1 MIISINAGILDLF
14 HKSIKGIMMSNSIP
28 PQDMR
33 IAQYS
38 MISAESE
45 NAFLVGVS
53 YGDQTTEVVKEHL
66 SELKMLAETAGAKV
80 VGQITQKLRKINPQY
95 FIGKG
100 KALQIIEQ
108 AKILNVKL
116 IIFDDELNPGQVKN
130 FLRLAK
136 NIKIIDRNGL
146 ILDIFRKHAQTRE
159 AKTQVELAQLEYILP
174 RLTRQWSHL
183 ERQMGGIGTLAGM
196 GESQIEVDRRLIRQ
210 RISKLKKNLTYIE
223 KERQTQSKRRK
234 DEYRVALVGYTNA
247 GKSTLMRALS
257 GEDVL
262 IQDQLF
268 ATLDTTIRKVQ
279 LDKYHSI
286 LLSDTVGFI
295 RKLPH
300 DLVAS
305 FRSTLLEVLE
315 SNLILVV
322 LDAGSDQ
329 VSEHL
334 KTIGEVLKELGAERY
349 EALTVLN
356 KIDLISENGKMN
368 YLKRKYPDAIMVSA
382 KDQLRLDRLI
392 AEMIKSMNAGYETV
406 EITFS
411 YEQGKELAKAQE
423 NVEVLER
430 HYQNDS
436 IRLKIKGRRNRVKQI
451 INQYQ

>member
-1 MIISINAGILDLF
+1 MDRTEIR
-14 HKSIKGIMMSNSIP
+14 K
-28 PQDMR
+28 
-33 IAQYS
+33 
-38 MISAESE
+38 SE

-108 AKILNVKL
+108 AKILKVKL

-257 GEDVL
+257 GEDVF

-322 LDAGSDQ
+322 LDAASDQ

-368 YLKRKYPDAIMVSA
+368 YLKRKYPAAIMVSA

>member
-1 MIISINAGILDLF
+1 MDRTEIR
-14 HKSIKGIMMSNSIP
+14 KSEK
-28 PQDMR
+28 
-33 IAQYS
+33 
-38 MISAESE
+38 
-45 NAFLVGVS
+45 AFLVGVLH
-53 YGDQTTEVVKEHL
+53 GNQTAEVVKEHL
-66 SELKMLAETAGAKV
+66 DELKQLAETAGATV
-80 VGQITQKLRKINPQY
+80 VGQITQNLRKINPQY

-108 AKILNVKL
+108 AKTLNVEL

-130 FLRLAK
+130 FLQLAK

-159 AKTQVELAQLEYILP
+159 SKTQVELAQLEYILP

-183 ERQMGGIGTLAGM
+183 ERQMGGIGILAGM
-196 GESQIEVDRRLIRQ
+196 GEAQIEVDRRLIRQ
-210 RISKLKKNLTYIE
+210 RISKLKKELTYIE

-257 GEDVL
+257 GEDVF

-322 LDAGSDQ
+322 LDAASDQ
-329 VSEHL
+329 VSEHMN
-334 KTIGEVLKELGAERY
+334 TIEEVLKELGAERHKV
-349 EALTVLN
+349 LTVLN
-356 KIDLISENGKMN
+356 KIDLILENRRMN
-368 YLKRKYPDAIMVSA
+368 FLKRKYPDAIMVSA

-392 AEMIKSMNAGYETV
+392 AELIKTMNADYKTV

-436 IRLKIKGRRNRVKQI
+436 IRLKIKGRRNRVNQI

>member
-1 MIISINAGILDLF
+1 MDRTEIR
-14 HKSIKGIMMSNSIP
+14 K
-28 PQDMR
+28 
-33 IAQYS
+33 
-38 MISAESE
+38 SE

-108 AKILNVKL
+108 AKILKVKL

-322 LDAGSDQ
+322 LDAASDQ

-368 YLKRKYPDAIMVSA
+368 YLKRKYPAAIMVSA

>member
-1 MIISINAGILDLF
+1 MDRTEIR
-14 HKSIKGIMMSNSIP
+14 K
-28 PQDMR
+28 
-33 IAQYS
+33 
-38 MISAESE
+38 SE

-53 YGDQTTEVVKEHL
+53 HGDQTIEVVKEHL
-66 SELKMLAETAGAKV
+66 SELKLLAETAGAKV
-80 VGQITQKLRKINPQY
+80 VGKITQNLRKINPQY

-257 GEDVL
+257 GEDVF
-262 IQDQLF
+262 IENQLF

-279 LDKYHSI
+279 LDNHHLI

-315 SNLILVV
+315 SNLILLV
-322 LDAGSDQ
+322 LDAASDQ
-329 VSEHL
+329 LSEHL
-334 KTIGEVLKELGAERY
+334 NTIGEVLKELGVERY

-356 KIDLISENGKMN
+356 KIDLISENGKIN

-392 AEMIKSMNAGYETV
+392 AEMIKSMNADYETA

-436 IRLKIKGRRNRVKQI
+436 IRLKIKGRRNRVNQI

>member
-1 MIISINAGILDLF
+1 MDRTEIR
-14 HKSIKGIMMSNSIP
+14 K
-28 PQDMR
+28 
-33 IAQYS
+33 
-38 MISAESE
+38 SE

-210 RISKLKKNLTYIE
+210 RISKLKKNLTFIE

-257 GEDVL
+257 GEDVF

-322 LDAGSDQ
+322 LDAASDQ

-392 AEMIKSMNAGYETV
+392 AEMKKLMNADYETV

-436 IRLKIKGRRNRVKQI
+436 IKLKIKGRRNRVNQI

>member
-1 MIISINAGILDLF
+1 MDRTEIR
-14 HKSIKGIMMSNSIP
+14 K
-28 PQDMR
+28 
-33 IAQYS
+33 
-38 MISAESE
+38 SE

-210 RISKLKKNLTYIE
+210 RISKLKKNLTLIE

-257 GEDVL
+257 GEDVF

-300 DLVAS
+300 NLVAS

-322 LDAGSDQ
+322 LDAASDQ

-334 KTIGEVLKELGAERY
+334 KTIGEVLKEFGAERY

-368 YLKRKYPDAIMVSA
+368 YLKQKYPDAIMVSA

-392 AEMIKSMNAGYETV
+392 AEMKKLMNADYETV

-436 IRLKIKGRRNRVKQI
+436 IKLKIKGRRNRVNQI

>member
-1 MIISINAGILDLF
+1 MDRTEIR
-14 HKSIKGIMMSNSIP
+14 KSEK
-28 PQDMR
+28 
-33 IAQYS
+33 
-38 MISAESE
+38 
-45 NAFLVGVS
+45 AFLVGVLH
-53 YGDQTTEVVKEHL
+53 GNQTAEIVKEHL
-66 SELKMLAETAGAKV
+66 SELKQLAETAGATV
-80 VGQITQKLRKINPQY
+80 VGQITQNLRKINPQY

-108 AKILNVKL
+108 AKTLNVEL

-130 FLRLAK
+130 FLQLEK

-196 GESQIEVDRRLIRQ
+196 GEAQIEVDRRLIRQ
-210 RISKLKKNLTYIE
+210 RISKLKKELTYIE

-257 GEDVL
+257 GEDVF

-268 ATLDTTIRKVQ
+268 STLDTTIRKVQ

-315 SNLILVV
+315 ANLILVV
-322 LDAGSDQ
+322 LDAASDQ
-329 VSEHL
+329 VSEHMN
-334 KTIGEVLKELGAERY
+334 TIEEVLKELGSERHKV
-349 EALTVLN
+349 LTVLN
-356 KIDLISENGKMN
+356 KIDLILENGTVN
-368 YLKRKYPDAIMVSA
+368 FLKRKYPDAIMISA

-392 AEMIKSMNAGYETV
+392 EKLIKTMNADYETV

-436 IRLKIKGRRNRVKQI
+436 IRLIIKGRRNRVNQI
-451 INQYQ
+451 INQYQKKDPRKTGVF

>member
-1 MIISINAGILDLF
+1 MDRTEIR
-14 HKSIKGIMMSNSIP
+14 KSEK
-28 PQDMR
+28 
-33 IAQYS
+33 
-38 MISAESE
+38 
-45 NAFLVGVS
+45 AFLVGVLH
-53 YGDQTTEVVKEHL
+53 GKQNAEVVKEHL
-66 SELKMLAETAGAKV
+66 SELKQLAETAGATV
-80 VGQITQKLRKINPQY
+80 VGQITQNLRKINPQY

-108 AKILNVKL
+108 AKTLNVEL

-130 FLRLAK
+130 FLQLAK

-196 GESQIEVDRRLIRQ
+196 GEAQIEVDRRLIRQ
-210 RISKLKKNLTYIE
+210 RISKLKKELTYIE

-257 GEDVL
+257 GEDVF

-315 SNLILVV
+315 ANLILVV
-322 LDAGSDQ
+322 LDAASDQ
-329 VSEHL
+329 VSEHMN
-334 KTIGEVLKELGAERY
+334 TIEEVLKELGAERHKS
-349 EALTVLN
+349 LTVLN
-356 KIDLISENGKMN
+356 KIDLILENRRMN
-368 YLKRKYPDAIMVSA
+368 FLKRKYPDAIMVSA

-392 AEMIKSMNAGYETV
+392 AELIKTMNADYKTV

-411 YEQGKELAKAQE
+411 YEQGKELANAQE

-436 IRLKIKGRRNRVKQI
+436 IRLKIKGRRNRVNQI

>member
-1 MIISINAGILDLF
+1 MDRTEIR
-14 HKSIKGIMMSNSIP
+14 K
-28 PQDMR
+28 
-33 IAQYS
+33 
-38 MISAESE
+38 SE

-53 YGDQTTEVVKEHL
+53 HGDQTIEVVKEHL

-322 LDAGSDQ
+322 LDAASDQ

-368 YLKRKYPDAIMVSA
+368 YLKRKYPAAIMVSA

>member
-1 MIISINAGILDLF
+1 MDQTEIR
-14 HKSIKGIMMSNSIP
+14 K
-28 PQDMR
+28 
-33 IAQYS
+33 
-38 MISAESE
+38 SE

-53 YGDQTTEVVKEHL
+53 HGDQTTEVVKEHL

-130 FLRLAK
+130 FLRLEK

-257 GEDVL
+257 GEDVF

-322 LDAGSDQ
+322 LDAASDQ
-329 VSEHL
+329 VNEHL
-334 KTIGEVLKELGAERY
+334 KTIREVLKELGAERY

-368 YLKRKYPDAIMVSA
+368 YLKRKYPDAILVSA
-382 KDQLRLDRLI
+382 KDQLRLDRLM
-392 AEMIKSMNAGYETV
+392 AEMTKSMNADYETV

-436 IRLKIKGRRNRVKQI
+436 IKLKIKGRRNRVNQI
-451 INQYQ
+451 INRYQ

>member
-1 MIISINAGILDLF
+1 MDRTEIR
-14 HKSIKGIMMSNSIP
+14 K
-28 PQDMR
+28 
-33 IAQYS
+33 
-38 MISAESE
+38 SE

-53 YGDQTTEVVKEHL
+53 HGDQTIEVVKEHL

-322 LDAGSDQ
+322 LDAASDQ

-334 KTIGEVLKELGAERY
+334 KTIGEVLKELGAERN

-368 YLKRKYPDAIMVSA
+368 YLKRKYPAAIMVSA

>member
-1 MIISINAGILDLF
+1 
-14 HKSIKGIMMSNSIP
+14 
-28 PQDMR
+28 
-33 IAQYS
+33 
-38 MISAESE
+38 
-45 NAFLVGVS
+45 
-53 YGDQTTEVVKEHL
+53 
-66 SELKMLAETAGAKV
+66 MLAETAGAKV

-108 AKILNVKL
+108 AKTLNVKL

-130 FLRLAK
+130 FLRLEK

-257 GEDVL
+257 GEDVF

-322 LDAGSDQ
+322 LDAASDQ
-329 VSEHL
+329 VNEHL

-368 YLKRKYPDAIMVSA
+368 YLKRKYPDAILVSA
-382 KDQLRLDRLI
+382 KDQLRLDRLM
-392 AEMIKSMNAGYETV
+392 AEMTKSMNADYETV

-436 IRLKIKGRRNRVKQI
+436 IKLKIKGRRNRVNQI
-451 INQYQ
+451 INRYQ

>member
-1 MIISINAGILDLF
+1 LDRTEIR
-14 HKSIKGIMMSNSIP
+14 K
-28 PQDMR
+28 
-33 IAQYS
+33 
-38 MISAESE
+38 SE

-53 YGDQTTEVVKEHL
+53 HGDQTTEVVKEHL

-108 AKILNVKL
+108 AKILKVKL

-257 GEDVL
+257 GEDVF

-315 SNLILVV
+315 SNLILIV
-322 LDAGSDQ
+322 LDAASDQ

-334 KTIGEVLKELGAERY
+334 KTIGEVLKELGAEQY

-392 AEMIKSMNAGYETV
+392 VEMIKSMNADYETV

>member
-1 MIISINAGILDLF
+1 LDRTEIR
-14 HKSIKGIMMSNSIP
+14 KSEK
-28 PQDMR
+28 
-33 IAQYS
+33 
-38 MISAESE
+38 
-45 NAFLVGVS
+45 AFLVGVLH
-53 YGDQTTEVVKEHL
+53 GKQNAEVVKEHL
-66 SELKMLAETAGAKV
+66 SELKQLAETAGATV
-80 VGQITQKLRKINPQY
+80 VGQITQNLRKINPQY

-108 AKILNVKL
+108 AKTLNVEL

-130 FLRLAK
+130 FLQLEK

-196 GESQIEVDRRLIRQ
+196 GEAQIEVDRRLIRQ
-210 RISKLKKNLTYIE
+210 RISKLKKELTYIE

-257 GEDVL
+257 GEDVF

-268 ATLDTTIRKVQ
+268 STLDTTIRKVQ

-322 LDAGSDQ
+322 LDAASDQ
-329 VSEHL
+329 VSEHMN
-334 KTIGEVLKELGAERY
+334 TIEEVLKELGSERHKV
-349 EALTVLN
+349 LTVLN
-356 KIDLISENGKMN
+356 KIDLILENGTVN
-368 YLKRKYPDAIMVSA
+368 FLKRKYPDAIMISA

-392 AEMIKSMNAGYETV
+392 EKLIKTMNADYETV

-436 IRLKIKGRRNRVKQI
+436 IRLIIKGRRNRVNQI
-451 INQYQ
+451 IKEYQ

>member
-1 MIISINAGILDLF
+1 MDRTEIR
-14 HKSIKGIMMSNSIP
+14 K
-28 PQDMR
+28 
-33 IAQYS
+33 
-38 MISAESE
+38 SE

-322 LDAGSDQ
+322 LDAASDQ

-368 YLKRKYPDAIMVSA
+368 YLKRKYPAAIMVSA

>member
-1 MIISINAGILDLF
+1 MDQTEIR
-14 HKSIKGIMMSNSIP
+14 K
-28 PQDMR
+28 
-33 IAQYS
+33 
-38 MISAESE
+38 SE

-210 RISKLKKNLTYIE
+210 RISKLKKNLTLIE

-257 GEDVL
+257 GEDVF

-300 DLVAS
+300 NLVAS

-322 LDAGSDQ
+322 LDAASDQ

-334 KTIGEVLKELGAERY
+334 KTIGEVLKEFGAERY

-368 YLKRKYPDAIMVSA
+368 YLKQKYPDAIMVSA

-392 AEMIKSMNAGYETV
+392 AEMIKSMNADYETA

-436 IRLKIKGRRNRVKQI
+436 IKLKIKGRRNRVNQI

>member
-1 MIISINAGILDLF
+1 MDRTEIR
-14 HKSIKGIMMSNSIP
+14 K
-28 PQDMR
+28 
-33 IAQYS
+33 
-38 MISAESE
+38 SE

-108 AKILNVKL
+108 AKILKVKL

-322 LDAGSDQ
+322 LDAASDQ

-334 KTIGEVLKELGAERY
+334 KTIGEVLKELGAERN

-392 AEMIKSMNAGYETV
+392 VEMIKSMNADYETV

>member
-1 MIISINAGILDLF
+1 MDRTEIR
-14 HKSIKGIMMSNSIP
+14 K
-28 PQDMR
+28 
-33 IAQYS
+33 
-38 MISAESE
+38 SE

-53 YGDQTTEVVKEHL
+53 HGDQTTEVVKEHL

-108 AKILNVKL
+108 AKILKVKL

-210 RISKLKKNLTYIE
+210 RISKLEKNLTYIE

-322 LDAGSDQ
+322 LDAASDQ

-392 AEMIKSMNAGYETV
+392 VEMIKSMNADYETV

>member
-1 MIISINAGILDLF
+1 LDRTEIR
-14 HKSIKGIMMSNSIP
+14 K
-28 PQDMR
+28 
-33 IAQYS
+33 
-38 MISAESE
+38 SE

-210 RISKLKKNLTYIE
+210 RISKLKKNLTFIE

-247 GKSTLMRALS
+247 GKSTLMQALS
-257 GEDVL
+257 GEDVF

-300 DLVAS
+300 NLVAS

-322 LDAGSDQ
+322 LDAASDQ

-368 YLKRKYPDAIMVSA
+368 YLKQKYPDAIMVSA

-392 AEMIKSMNAGYETV
+392 AEMKKLMNADYETV

-436 IRLKIKGRRNRVKQI
+436 IKLKIKGRRNRVNQI

>member
-1 MIISINAGILDLF
+1 MDQTEIR
-14 HKSIKGIMMSNSIP
+14 K
-28 PQDMR
+28 
-33 IAQYS
+33 
-38 MISAESE
+38 SE

-80 VGQITQKLRKINPQY
+80 IGQITQKLRKINPQY

-322 LDAGSDQ
+322 LDAASDQ

-334 KTIGEVLKELGAERY
+334 KTIGEVLKELGAERN

-368 YLKRKYPDAIMVSA
+368 YLKRKYPAAIMVSA

>member
-1 MIISINAGILDLF
+1 MDQTEIR
-14 HKSIKGIMMSNSIP
+14 K
-28 PQDMR
+28 
-33 IAQYS
+33 
-38 MISAESE
+38 SE

-53 YGDQTTEVVKEHL
+53 HGDQTTEVVKEHL

-130 FLRLAK
+130 FLRLEK

-257 GEDVL
+257 GEDVF

-322 LDAGSDQ
+322 LDAASDQ
-329 VSEHL
+329 VNEHL
-334 KTIGEVLKELGAERY
+334 KTIREVLKELGAERY

-368 YLKRKYPDAIMVSA
+368 YLKRKYPDAILVSA

-392 AEMIKSMNAGYETV
+392 AEMTKSMNADYETV

-436 IRLKIKGRRNRVKQI
+436 IKLKIKGRRNRVNQI
-451 INQYQ
+451 INRYQ

>member
-1 MIISINAGILDLF
+1 MDRTEIR
-14 HKSIKGIMMSNSIP
+14 KSEK
-28 PQDMR
+28 
-33 IAQYS
+33 
-38 MISAESE
+38 
-45 NAFLVGVS
+45 AFLIGVLH
-53 YGDQTTEVVKEHL
+53 GNQTAEVVKEHL
-66 SELKMLAETAGAKV
+66 SELKQLAETAGATV
-80 VGQITQKLRKINPQY
+80 VGQITQNLRKINPQY

-108 AKILNVKL
+108 AKALNVEL

-130 FLRLAK
+130 FLKLAK

-146 ILDIFRKHAQTRE
+146 ILDIFQKHAQTRE

-196 GESQIEVDRRLIRQ
+196 GEAQIEVDRRLIRQ
-210 RISKLKKNLTYIE
+210 RISKLKKELTYIE

-257 GEDVL
+257 GEDVF

-300 DLVAS
+300 NLVAS

-322 LDAGSDQ
+322 LDTASNQ
-329 VSEHL
+329 VSEHMN
-334 KTIGEVLKELGAERY
+334 TIEEVLKELGAERHK
-349 EALTVLN
+349 ALIVLN
-356 KIDLISENGKMN
+356 KIDLISENGRMN
-368 YLKRKYPDAIMVSA
+368 FLKRKYPDAIMVSA

-392 AEMIKSMNAGYETV
+392 AEMIKTMNADYETV

-411 YEQGKELAKAQE
+411 YKQGKELAKVQE

-436 IRLKIKGRRNRVKQI
+436 IRLKIKGRRNRVNQI

>member
-1 MIISINAGILDLF
+1 MDQTEIR
-14 HKSIKGIMMSNSIP
+14 K
-28 PQDMR
+28 
-33 IAQYS
+33 
-38 MISAESE
+38 SE

-210 RISKLKKNLTYIE
+210 RISKLKKNLTFIE

-257 GEDVL
+257 GEDVF

-300 DLVAS
+300 NLVAS

-322 LDAGSDQ
+322 LDAASDQ

-368 YLKRKYPDAIMVSA
+368 YLKQKYPDAIMVSA

-392 AEMIKSMNAGYETV
+392 AEMKKLMNADYETV

-436 IRLKIKGRRNRVKQI
+436 IKLKIKGRRNRVNQI

>member
-1 MIISINAGILDLF
+1 MDRTEIR
-14 HKSIKGIMMSNSIP
+14 K
-28 PQDMR
+28 
-33 IAQYS
+33 
-38 MISAESE
+38 SE

-322 LDAGSDQ
+322 LDAASDQ

>member
-1 MIISINAGILDLF
+1 MDRTEIR
-14 HKSIKGIMMSNSIP
+14 K
-28 PQDMR
+28 
-33 IAQYS
+33 
-38 MISAESE
+38 SE

-53 YGDQTTEVVKEHL
+53 HGDQTTEVVKEHL

-257 GEDVL
+257 GENVL

-322 LDAGSDQ
+322 LDAASDQ

-368 YLKRKYPDAIMVSA
+368 YLKRKYPAAIMVSA

>member
-1 MIISINAGILDLF
+1 MDRTEIR
-14 HKSIKGIMMSNSIP
+14 K
-28 PQDMR
+28 
-33 IAQYS
+33 
-38 MISAESE
+38 SE

-53 YGDQTTEVVKEHL
+53 HGDQTTEVVKEHL

-322 LDAGSDQ
+322 LDAASDQ

-392 AEMIKSMNAGYETV
+392 VEMIKSMNADYETV

-436 IRLKIKGRRNRVKQI
+436 IRLKIKGRRNRVNQI

>member
-1 MIISINAGILDLF
+1 MDRTEIR
-14 HKSIKGIMMSNSIP
+14 K
-28 PQDMR
+28 
-33 IAQYS
+33 
-38 MISAESE
+38 SE

-53 YGDQTTEVVKEHL
+53 HGDQTTEVVKEHL

-80 VGQITQKLRKINPQY
+80 IGQITQKLRKINPQY

-130 FLRLAK
+130 FLKLAK

-146 ILDIFRKHAQTRE
+146 ILDIFQKHAQTRE

-210 RISKLKKNLTYIE
+210 RISKLKKNLTHIE

-257 GEDVL
+257 GEDVF

-279 LDKYHSI
+279 LDKYHFI

-300 DLVAS
+300 DLIAS

-322 LDAGSDQ
+322 LDAASDQ

-334 KTIGEVLKELGAERY
+334 NTIDEVLKELGAERY
-349 EALTVLN
+349 EALIVLN

-392 AEMIKSMNAGYETV
+392 AEMIKSMDGDYETV

-411 YEQGKELAKAQE
+411 YDQGKELAKAQE

-436 IRLKIKGRRNRVKQI
+436 IRLRRQDLTLYGIMGIVVGAHRTKT
-451 INQYQ
+451 

>member
-1 MIISINAGILDLF
+1 LDRTEIR
-14 HKSIKGIMMSNSIP
+14 K
-28 PQDMR
+28 
-33 IAQYS
+33 
-38 MISAESE
+38 SE

-53 YGDQTTEVVKEHL
+53 HGDQTTEVVKEHL

-196 GESQIEVDRRLIRQ
+196 GEAQIEVDRRLIRQ

-322 LDAGSDQ
+322 LDAASDQ

-392 AEMIKSMNAGYETV
+392 VEMIKSMNAGYETV

>member
-1 MIISINAGILDLF
+1 MDRTEIR
-14 HKSIKGIMMSNSIP
+14 K
-28 PQDMR
+28 
-33 IAQYS
+33 
-38 MISAESE
+38 SE

-53 YGDQTTEVVKEHL
+53 HGDQTTEVVKEHL

-392 AEMIKSMNAGYETV
+392 VEMIKSMNAGYETV

>member
-1 MIISINAGILDLF
+1 
-14 HKSIKGIMMSNSIP
+14 MSNNNFF
-28 PQDMR
+28 QKEKAM
-33 IAQYS
+33 
-38 MISAESE
+38 
-45 NAFLVGVS
+45 LVGVIH
-53 YGDQTTEVVKEHL
+53 GELNRDKVDQHL
-66 SELKMLAETAGAKV
+66 DELLLLTETAGGEVIDTV
-80 VGQITQKLRKINPQY
+80 VQKINRINPSF
-95 FIGKG
+95 FIGTG
-100 KALQIIEQ
+100 KANEIINR
-108 AKILNVKL
+108 AKQQNISM
-116 IIFDDELNPGQVKN
+116 IIFDDELSPSHVKN
-130 FLRLAK
+130 FNKLSEE
-136 NIKIIDRNGL
+136 IKIIDRSAL
-146 ILDIFRKHAQTRE
+146 ILEIFKQHAQTKE
-159 AKTQVELAQLEYILP
+159 AKTQVELAQLQYMLP
-174 RLTRQWSHL
+174 RLTRAWTHL

-210 RISKLKKNLTYIE
+210 RISKLKKNLTHIE

-257 GEDVL
+257 GEDVF

-300 DLVAS
+300 NLVAS

-315 SNLILVV
+315 ANLILFV
-322 LDAGSDQ
+322 LDAASDQ
-329 VSEHL
+329 VSEHMN
-334 KTIGEVLKELGAERY
+334 TIEDVLKELGAERHK
-349 EALTVLN
+349 ALIVLN
-356 KIDLISENGKMN
+356 KIDLIPENGRMN
-368 YLKRKYPDAIMVSA
+368 FLKRKYPDAIMVSA

-392 AEMIKSMNAGYETV
+392 AEMIKTMNADYETV

-411 YEQGKELAKAQE
+411 YKQGKELAKVQE

-436 IRLKIKGRRNRVKQI
+436 IRLKIKGRRNRVNQI

>member
-1 MIISINAGILDLF
+1 MDQTEIR
-14 HKSIKGIMMSNSIP
+14 K
-28 PQDMR
+28 
-33 IAQYS
+33 
-38 MISAESE
+38 SE
-45 NAFLVGVS
+45 NAFLVGVLH
-53 YGDQTTEVVKEHL
+53 GDQTTEVVKEHL

-146 ILDIFRKHAQTRE
+146 ILDIFQKHAQTRE

-210 RISKLKKNLTYIE
+210 RISKLKKNLVHIE

-257 GEDVL
+257 GEDVF

-279 LDKYHSI
+279 LDKYHFI

-322 LDAGSDQ
+322 LDAASNQ

-334 KTIGEVLKELGAERY
+334 NTIDEVLKELGAERY
-349 EALTVLN
+349 EALIVLN

-392 AEMIKSMNAGYETV
+392 AEMIKSMDGDYETV

-411 YEQGKELAKAQE
+411 YDQGKELAKAQE

-430 HYQNDS
+430 HYKNDS

-451 INQYQ
+451 IHQHQ

>member
-1 MIISINAGILDLF
+1 MDRTEIR
-14 HKSIKGIMMSNSIP
+14 K
-28 PQDMR
+28 
-33 IAQYS
+33 
-38 MISAESE
+38 SE

-53 YGDQTTEVVKEHL
+53 HGDQTTEVVKEHL

-257 GEDVL
+257 GEDVF

-322 LDAGSDQ
+322 LDAASDQ

-392 AEMIKSMNAGYETV
+392 IEMIKSMNADYETV

>member
-1 MIISINAGILDLF
+1 MDRTEIR
-14 HKSIKGIMMSNSIP
+14 KSEK
-28 PQDMR
+28 
-33 IAQYS
+33 
-38 MISAESE
+38 
-45 NAFLVGVS
+45 AFLVGVLH
-53 YGDQTTEVVKEHL
+53 GKQNAEVVKEHL
-66 SELKMLAETAGAKV
+66 SELKQLAETAGATV

-108 AKILNVKL
+108 AKTLNVEL

-130 FLRLAK
+130 FLQLAK

-159 AKTQVELAQLEYILP
+159 SKTQVELAQLEYILP

-196 GESQIEVDRRLIRQ
+196 GEAQIEVDRRLIRQ
-210 RISKLKKNLTYIE
+210 RISKLKKELTYIE

-257 GEDVL
+257 GEDVF

-322 LDAGSDQ
+322 LDAASDQ
-329 VSEHL
+329 VSEHMN
-334 KTIGEVLKELGAERY
+334 TIEEVLKELGAERHKV
-349 EALTVLN
+349 LTVLN
-356 KIDLISENGKMN
+356 KIDLILENRRMN
-368 YLKRKYPDAIMVSA
+368 FLKRKYPDAIMVSA

-392 AEMIKSMNAGYETV
+392 AELIKTMNADYKTV

-436 IRLKIKGRRNRVKQI
+436 IRLKIKGRRNRVNQI

>member
-1 MIISINAGILDLF
+1 MDRTEIR
-14 HKSIKGIMMSNSIP
+14 K
-28 PQDMR
+28 
-33 IAQYS
+33 
-38 MISAESE
+38 SE

-322 LDAGSDQ
+322 LDAASDQ

-392 AEMIKSMNAGYETV
+392 VEMIKSMNADYETV

>member
-1 MIISINAGILDLF
+1 MDRTEIR
-14 HKSIKGIMMSNSIP
+14 K
-28 PQDMR
+28 
-33 IAQYS
+33 
-38 MISAESE
+38 SE

-53 YGDQTTEVVKEHL
+53 HGDQTTEVVKEHL

-108 AKILNVKL
+108 AKILKVKL

-322 LDAGSDQ
+322 LDAASDQ

-392 AEMIKSMNAGYETV
+392 VEMIKSMNADYETV

-436 IRLKIKGRRNRVKQI
+436 IRLKIKGRRNRVNQI

>member
-1 MIISINAGILDLF
+1 MDRTEIR
-14 HKSIKGIMMSNSIP
+14 K
-28 PQDMR
+28 
-33 IAQYS
+33 
-38 MISAESE
+38 SE

-210 RISKLKKNLTYIE
+210 RISKLKKNLTFIE

-257 GEDVL
+257 GEDVF

-300 DLVAS
+300 NLVAS

-322 LDAGSDQ
+322 LDAASDQ

-392 AEMIKSMNAGYETV
+392 VEMIKSMNADYETV

>member
-1 MIISINAGILDLF
+1 MDRTEIR
-14 HKSIKGIMMSNSIP
+14 KSEK
-28 PQDMR
+28 
-33 IAQYS
+33 
-38 MISAESE
+38 
-45 NAFLVGVS
+45 AFLVGVLH
-53 YGDQTTEVVKEHL
+53 GKQNAEVVKEHL
-66 SELKMLAETAGAKV
+66 SELKQLAETAGATV
-80 VGQITQKLRKINPQY
+80 VGQITQNLRKINPQY

-108 AKILNVKL
+108 AKTLNVEL

-130 FLRLAK
+130 FLQLEK

-196 GESQIEVDRRLIRQ
+196 GEAQIEVDRRLIRQ
-210 RISKLKKNLTYIE
+210 RISKLKKELTYIE

-257 GEDVL
+257 GEDVF

-268 ATLDTTIRKVQ
+268 STLDTTIRKVQ

-322 LDAGSDQ
+322 LDAASDQ
-329 VSEHL
+329 VSEHMN
-334 KTIGEVLKELGAERY
+334 TIEEVLKELGSERHKV
-349 EALTVLN
+349 LTVLN
-356 KIDLISENGKMN
+356 KIDLILENGTVN
-368 YLKRKYPDAIMVSA
+368 FLKRKYPDAIMISA

-392 AEMIKSMNAGYETV
+392 EKLIKTMNADYETV

-436 IRLKIKGRRNRVKQI
+436 IRLIIKGRRNRVNQI
-451 INQYQ
+451 IKEYQ

>member
-1 MIISINAGILDLF
+1 LDRTEIR
-14 HKSIKGIMMSNSIP
+14 KSEK
-28 PQDMR
+28 
-33 IAQYS
+33 
-38 MISAESE
+38 
-45 NAFLVGVS
+45 AFLIGVLH
-53 YGDQTTEVVKEHL
+53 GNQTAEVVKEHL
-66 SELKMLAETAGAKV
+66 DELKQLAETAGAMV
-80 VGQITQKLRKINPQY
+80 VGQITQNLRKINPQY

-100 KALQIIEQ
+100 KARQIIEQ
-108 AKILNVKL
+108 AKTLDVEL

-130 FLRLAK
+130 FLQLAK

-159 AKTQVELAQLEYILP
+159 AKTQVELAQLEYMLP

-183 ERQMGGIGTLAGM
+183 ERQMGGIGTRAGM
-196 GESQIEVDRRLIRQ
+196 GEAQIEVDRRLIRQ
-210 RISKLKKNLTYIE
+210 RISKLKKELTHIE
-223 KERQTQSKRRK
+223 QERQTQSKRRK

-257 GEDVL
+257 GEDVF

-279 LDKYHSI
+279 LDQYHSI

-305 FRSTLLEVLE
+305 FRSTLLEVFE
-315 SNLILVV
+315 ANLILIV
-322 LDAGSDQ
+322 LDAASDQ
-329 VSEHL
+329 VSEHMN
-334 KTIGEVLKELGAERY
+334 TIEEVLKEFGIKRHK
-349 EALTVLN
+349 ALTVLN
-356 KIDLISENGKMN
+356 KIDLISENKRMN
-368 YLKRKYPDAIMVSA
+368 FLKRKYPDAIMVSA

-392 AEMIKSMNAGYETV
+392 AEMIETMNADYKTV

-423 NVEVLER
+423 NVEVLD
-430 HYQNDS
+430 YQNDS
-436 IRLKIKGRRNRVKQI
+436 IRLKIKGKRDRVNQI